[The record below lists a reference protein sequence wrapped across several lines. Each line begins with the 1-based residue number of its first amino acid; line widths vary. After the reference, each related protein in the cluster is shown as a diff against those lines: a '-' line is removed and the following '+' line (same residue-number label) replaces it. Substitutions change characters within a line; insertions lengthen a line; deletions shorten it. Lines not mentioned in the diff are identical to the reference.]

1 MTQVLIGL
9 GGNMGDPAAAMAEAL
24 RLLGDTPGVRVV
36 AASRLYRTPPWGKLD
51 QPEFLNACAILDVDL
66 EPQAL
71 LELALDLE
79 TRLKRV
85 RLERWGPRTI
95 DIDVLAYGQSRI
107 ETPTLTLP
115 HPRIRERAF
124 VLMPLA
130 ELAPDLM
137 IEGQTVRHWL
147 GQLDVAGIEP
157 VTKDGEWWRQS

>member
-24 RLLGDTPGVRVV
+24 RLLDDTPGVRVI
-36 AASRLYRTPPWGKLD
+36 AASRLYRTPPWGKLN
-51 QPEFLNACAILDVDL
+51 QPEFLNACASLQAELDA
-66 EPQAL
+66 QSL
-71 LELALDLE
+71 LDLALALE
-79 TRLKRV
+79 ARLKRV

-95 DIDVLAYGQSRI
+95 DIDVLAYGQARV

-130 ELAPDLM
+130 ELAPDLS
-137 IEGQTVRHWL
+137 IEGQSVRHWL
-147 GQLDVAGIEP
+147 QQLDVTGIEA
-157 VTKDGEWWRQS
+157 VTDNGEWWHRD